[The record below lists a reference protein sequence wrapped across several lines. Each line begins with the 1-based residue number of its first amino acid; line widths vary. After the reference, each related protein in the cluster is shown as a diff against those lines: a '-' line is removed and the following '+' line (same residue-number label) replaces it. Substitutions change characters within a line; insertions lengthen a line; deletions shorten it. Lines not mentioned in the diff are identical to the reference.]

1 PPPRGKGN
9 PALQTVSKGDPG
21 FMDYMKAWRNAA
33 LLSNP
38 IGIVMDATNAV
49 LNGLVINTARN
60 YATAGV
66 ESLAFKLMKL
76 NQQDRTMTLQMA
88 NDYTKALFHTKR
100 ELGSLNSAQANSA
113 ILRGMGDALNAL
125 VRPREYLD
133 ASSENFTLLSD
144 AKNPVLSTLG
154 TAFEMGSRLRIASD
168 AFAVGMVRQALIA
181 MHAKAAVRNFTVTSG
196 PQSIAQSIAT
206 ENQIYDDYTKAIWIA
221 MNPEVTDAANLP
233 STFNPGDFARL
244 SQPEYQTKA
253 KEILN
258 QSLNTVYRGKMT
270 EMDFGTR
277 RLRSSQPVLQF
288 VIPFLQTMSR
298 IAYAGADMVPILGQG
313 MLVRD
318 LVKGKYGGNTGMNNL
333 ATNFKQ
339 GFTARAE
346 LATDANGVTTGK
358 EADRQLLSQ
367 RIAMQTIGLTA
378 VMSGIAMAA
387 VGALTGPG
395 PDDPE
400 ERSRWLDEGNRPYN
414 LKIGKNSINIT
425 AALGP
430 LAWPLMFGAMMH
442 DRVTGSSASAAKR
455 EQDISEMFVSFLRTA
470 GTYLYNNTAMRN
482 LGEFLS
488 AVQGKEASDVGQRF
502 VSGSMLSFHPYSGL
516 ARYIARSDDPYM
528 RNPDTVAEY
537 VYSQLP
543 LMEREFIGK
552 VTGANT
558 KVPIKQTEV
567 GLDIK
572 KTDIERNFFL
582 PINISSE
589 KTNAPYRLIKS
600 TSAREDYVN
609 NKALQDVVAFTT
621 GKSAIRPT
629 AAQYKIV
636 SEMIATGNKANPQ
649 FKAMMA
655 ALKSKRESVIAERV
669 NQSR

>member
-1 PPPRGKGN
+1 AGGAGGAGGAGAGVIGPPNWGAPPPPPRGKGN

-367 RIAMQTIGLTA
+367 RIAMQT
-378 VMSGIAMAA
+378 
-387 VGALTGPG
+387 
-395 PDDPE
+395 
-400 ERSRWLDEGNRPYN
+400 
-414 LKIGKNSINIT
+414 
-425 AALGP
+425 
-430 LAWPLMFGAMMH
+430 
-442 DRVTGSSASAAKR
+442 
-455 EQDISEMFVSFLRTA
+455 
-470 GTYLYNNTAMRN
+470 
-482 LGEFLS
+482 
-488 AVQGKEASDVGQRF
+488 
-502 VSGSMLSFHPYSGL
+502 
-516 ARYIARSDDPYM
+516 
-528 RNPDTVAEY
+528 
-537 VYSQLP
+537 
-543 LMEREFIGK
+543 
-552 VTGANT
+552 
-558 KVPIKQTEV
+558 
-567 GLDIK
+567 
-572 KTDIERNFFL
+572 
-582 PINISSE
+582 
-589 KTNAPYRLIKS
+589 
-600 TSAREDYVN
+600 
-609 NKALQDVVAFTT
+609 
-621 GKSAIRPT
+621 
-629 AAQYKIV
+629 
-636 SEMIATGNKANPQ
+636 
-649 FKAMMA
+649 
-655 ALKSKRESVIAERV
+655 
-669 NQSR
+669 